1 MTPQGTYELHTNV
14 MLISGLPC
22 DFGSLR
28 DMLRGAKVTLHRSA
42 SVRAAIPVLR
52 QVPVPVVLVT
62 SECDWRGAIEQFD
75 DSVGRP
81 AVVVL
86 LPRDDPHQWAEALKS
101 GAFEAISFGVR
112 RDRLLWTVTAAYRR
126 WERRQLVRA
135 ALADNR
141 VAICDDGMRDDGI
154 RMEGSSEDAA
164 GVRRRSG
171 HAAHR

>member
-1 MTPQGTYELHTNV
+1 MTPQGTYELHTHV

-28 DMLRGAKVTLHRSA
+28 DMLRAAKVTLHRSA
-42 SVRAAIPVLR
+42 SVRAAIPMLR

-86 LPRDDPHQWAEALKS
+86 LPRDDPQQWAEALKS

-141 VAICDDGMRDDGI
+141 VAIREDGIGEDASRDDATNQQRPSG
-154 RMEGSSEDAA
+154 RAA
-164 GVRRRSG
+164 RG
-171 HAAHR
+171 